1 MRFATCLTASLC
13 LGLLLAAAPARA
25 DDEDAARAARWQ
37 DLKHAVFGDRPVADG
52 AGMVALE
59 APARALDAALVPIT
73 ITLSGASP
81 VRALYVL
88 IDANPSPLAGT
99 FHFGPLADPHILK
112 LRVRVDQYTLMHA
125 VAETQDGKLFATE
138 RFVKAAGGCSAPAT
152 SNQELAM
159 RRLGRMKLRVLGDPG
174 PGQPETAE
182 LLISHPNNN
191 GMQMDQV
198 TRNYIPARFIQT
210 VKVSYG
216 PKLVFDLDSDI
227 SLSED
232 PAITFGFLPE
242 GAGPLRVEV
251 DDSAQA
257 VFRKEFEVT
266 EGRS

>member
-1 MRFATCLTASLC
+1 MRISPYLIAASC
-13 LGLLLAAAPARA
+13 VALLATAPPAWADEQDSARA
-25 DDEDAARAARWQ
+25 TRWQ
-37 DLKHAVFGDRPVADG
+37 ELKHAVFGDRPIADG
-52 AGMVALE
+52 AGVVALE

-73 ITLSGASP
+73 ITLSDAPP

-88 IDANPSPLAGT
+88 IDGNPSPLAGT
-99 FHFGPLADPHILK
+99 FHFGPLSDPHSLK

-125 VAETQDGKLFATE
+125 VAETTDGKLFVAE

-159 RRLGRMKLRVLGDPG
+159 RRLGQMKLRVLSEPG
-174 PGQPETAE
+174 PGQPATAE

-198 TRNYIPARFIQT
+198 TRNYVPARFIQT

-232 PAITFGFLPE
+232 PAITFGFLPD

-257 VFRKEFEVT
+257 VFKKDFEVAA
-266 EGRS
+266 GRS

>member
-1 MRFATCLTASLC
+1 
-13 LGLLLAAAPARA
+13 
-25 DDEDAARAARWQ
+25 
-37 DLKHAVFGDRPVADG
+37 DRPVVDG
-52 AGMVALE
+52 AGVVALD

-73 ITLSGASP
+73 MTLSGPAK

-88 IDANPSPLAGT
+88 VDSNPSPLAGT
-99 FHFGPLADPHILK
+99 FHFGPLADTHSLK

-125 VAETQDGKLFATE
+125 VAETEDGRLFAAE

-159 RRLGRMKLRVLGDPG
+159 RRLGQMKLRVLSDPG
-174 PGQPETAE
+174 PGQPVTTE

-198 TRNYIPARFIQT
+198 TRTYVPARFIQT
-210 VKVSYG
+210 VTVSYG
-216 PKLVFDLDSDI
+216 PKLVFTLDSNI

-232 PAITFGFLPE
+232 PAITFSFLPE

-257 VFRKEFEVT
+257 VFRKEFALAP
-266 EGRS
+266 GQS